1 MSESTRE
8 PTHNADRSVAAPLQ
22 QVTPNARVE
31 QVPSGEPLLE
41 ARGLRKSFDAVRA
54 LVGVDLTINKG
65 EVTALLGD
73 NGAGKSTLVRCL
85 TGVHPP
91 DSGTILFAGAPMH
104 LSSPDAARR
113 RGIETVYQELGLI
126 EDLKVWQNL
135 FLNRELT
142 RSFFLI
148 KMLDK
153 KQMISRSDQILQ
165 ELDVDVPDVR
175 ATVRHMSGGQ
185 RQSIAIARAA
195 SWGTALVIMDEPT
208 AALGVRET
216 SAVESLIARLRDSG
230 VTVLLVSHDMAQ
242 VMRVAD
248 SAWVLRRGMAAAH
261 RTMASTTGDELV
273 GLITGAIP
281 GDIDA

>member
-1 MSESTRE
+1 MSD
-8 PTHNADRSVAAPLQ
+8 ASVARQRAPRHTDAGAPDPLVDRIPQ
-22 QVTPNARVE
+22 
-31 QVPSGEPLLE
+31 GEALLE
-41 ARGLRKSFDAVRA
+41 VRDVHKSFDAVRA
-54 LVGVDLTINKG
+54 LQGVSLTIHKG
-65 EVTALLGD
+65 QVTALLGD

-91 DSGTILFAGAPMH
+91 DSGKIDFAGTALQ
-104 LSSPDAARR
+104 LSSPDDARK

-126 EDLKVWQNL
+126 EDLQVWQNL

-142 RSFFLI
+142 HGIPLI
-148 KMLDK
+148 KVLDK
-153 KQMISRSDQILQ
+153 KQMINRSAKILT
-165 ELDVDVPDVR
+165 ELDVNVPNVR
-175 ATVRHMSGGQ
+175 ATVRRMSGGQ

-195 SWGTALVIMDEPT
+195 NWGTTLVIMDEPT

-216 SAVESLIARLRDSG
+216 AAVEALVGRLRSSG
-230 VTVLLVSHDMAQ
+230 VTVLLVSHDMSQ

-248 SAWVLRRGMAAAH
+248 TAWVLRRGKAAAH
-261 RTMASTTGDELV
+261 RGIDSTTGDELV